1 MDRRSGELSKANKAK
16 ESDVE
21 LKRAANYYAMS
32 GRALAKSASSR
43 ASVIEEVAN
52 RLFAI
57 GLHFNDVPESWDSF
71 VGWQASQT
79 KEPNMWKEAEGLYR
93 AALLLAPSYQ
103 NMIKLG
109 RSLGFQGMYPE
120 AAAEYGRLFDSE
132 PIIEAGSSPA
142 KFNSSLRRQKPELY
156 LAYLEW
162 GVAAQLSAAKSQDAE
177 MYLRADT
184 IFANLVRTPDPTA
197 KIFWQAKL
205 HQIQNLMGQ
214 GKYRDA
220 GLVMRDVERNNT
232 DLGAPAGLQ
241 AEFKKLK
248 DEIAKKDLNPQAPR
262 QPSSPDPAKAPSG
275 TNGGTNG
282 KEGSPKE
289 GGK

>member
-1 MDRRSGELSKANKAK
+1 M
-16 ESDVE
+16 
-21 LKRAANYYAMS
+21 
-32 GRALAKSASSR
+32 
-43 ASVIEEVAN
+43 IEEVAN

-57 GLHFNDVPESWDSF
+57 GLHFNEVPETWDSF
-71 VGWQASQT
+71 VGWQVSQT

-132 PIIEAGSSPA
+132 PIIEPGSTPA
-142 KFNSSLRRQKPELY
+142 KFNASLLHQKRELY
-156 LAYLEW
+156 PAYLEW

-177 MYLRADT
+177 MYLRAET

-205 HQIQNLMGQ
+205 HQIQNLMAQ

-241 AEFKKLK
+241 ADFKKLK
-248 DEIAKKDLNPQAPR
+248 DELVKKDLNPQAPR
-262 QPSSPDPAKAPSG
+262 QPSPPEPAKTP
-275 TNGGTNG
+275 

>member
-1 MDRRSGELSKANKAK
+1 
-16 ESDVE
+16 
-21 LKRAANYYAMS
+21 
-32 GRALAKSASSR
+32 
-43 ASVIEEVAN
+43 
-52 RLFAI
+52 
-57 GLHFNDVPESWDSF
+57 
-71 VGWQASQT
+71 
-79 KEPNMWKEAEGLYR
+79 
-93 AALLLAPSYQ
+93 
-103 NMIKLG
+103 
-109 RSLGFQGMYPE
+109 
-120 AAAEYGRLFDSE
+120 
-132 PIIEAGSSPA
+132 
-142 KFNSSLRRQKPELY
+142 
-156 LAYLEW
+156 
-162 GVAAQLSAAKSQDAE
+162 
-177 MYLRADT
+177 
-184 IFANLVRTPDPTA
+184 
-197 KIFWQAKL
+197 
-205 HQIQNLMGQ
+205 MGQ

>member
-1 MDRRSGELSKANKAK
+1 
-16 ESDVE
+16 
-21 LKRAANYYAMS
+21 
-32 GRALAKSASSR
+32 
-43 ASVIEEVAN
+43 
-52 RLFAI
+52 
-57 GLHFNDVPESWDSF
+57 
-71 VGWQASQT
+71 
-79 KEPNMWKEAEGLYR
+79 MWKEAEGLYR

-132 PIIEAGSSPA
+132 PIIESGSNPA

-162 GVAAQLSAAKSQDAE
+162 GVAAQLAAAKSQDAE

-184 IFANLVRTPDPTA
+184 IFANIVRTPDPTA

-248 DEIAKKDLNPQAPR
+248 DEIAKKDLDHQAPR
-262 QPSSPDPAKAPSG
+262 QPPAPDPAKAPS
-275 TNGGTNG
+275 GTNG